1 MELQYPPIQ
10 YVAPTPPPVPKSI
23 YGKNNNNIKPF
34 HLQDDLAETGSVYSV
49 YKQKIDKMFDAQDY
63 NSVSNLVQVK
73 IEKMFTEIGSEVS
86 PASHIF
92 SIDYLGSV
100 PLHNKVTSLSGLQR
114 PLRELYFAYKKA
126 VKYKSTLTG
135 KLEISSVGLKV
146 RYQGDKGDL
155 EQLNTYPTI
164 AVWSAVK
171 FVLQNSLPHA
181 NNNKKS
187 SYAFLPLITD
197 PDQVDKQSLFQ
208 DLSDSETKYIV
219 TQNHAPIFAVVMR
232 KIGLPKTLE
241 CHGFICQTSED
252 AIVIAATLYK
262 SLMAHMKAH
271 DKKPKNKNGVSC
283 VSTTSSLCADSI
295 QNIPVRPPRKKR
307 AGGSITSDQSSSFLM
322 HEDDGSNQ
330 QFRKSNKTRR
340 APKIPTPNSTIS
352 HKHRTPSKST
362 DLDEILPCPYEEPVL
377 PDKPKDDKTH
387 SYENENEIEGI
398 LNNNNKTEEPAELKR
413 TRSIRKNSTEGL
425 LKSSSESGDILTKV
439 TIPRSGSFLN
449 AGGLTRYKSKINR

>member
-1 MELQYPPIQ
+1 MAERFDCNLRKMELQFPPIQ
-10 YVAPTPPPVPKSI
+10 HVAPTPPPVPKSI
-23 YGKNNNNIKPF
+23 YGKPF
-34 HLQDDLAETGSVYSV
+34 HLQGLQDDLAETGSVYSV

-63 NSVSNLVQVK
+63 NNVSNLVQVK
-73 IEKMFTEIGSEVS
+73 IEKMFTEIGNEV
-86 PASHIF
+86 PASHVF

-100 PLHNKVTSLSGLQR
+100 PLNSKVTSLSGLQK

-171 FVLQNSLPHA
+171 FVLQNSLQQA
-181 NNNKKS
+181 NNSKKC

-197 PDQVDKQSLFQ
+197 PDQLDKQSLFQ

-262 SLMAHMKAH
+262 SLMAHMKSH
-271 DKKPKNKNGVSC
+271 DKKPRSKNGVSC
-283 VSTTSSLCADSI
+283 ISTTSSLCADSI

-307 AGGSITSDQSSSFLM
+307 TTGSVTSEQSSSFLL
-322 HEDDGSNQ
+322 HEDTANNQ
-330 QFRKSNKTRR
+330 AYRKSNKNRR
-340 APKIPTPNSTIS
+340 APKIPTPNSTLS
-352 HKHRTPSKST
+352 NRKAHPT

-377 PDKPKDDKTH
+377 PHKPNEDKTH
-387 SYENENEIEGI
+387 PYENEQEIEGI
-398 LNNNNKTEEPAELKR
+398 LNNNNKTELKR
-413 TRSIRKNSTEGL
+413 TRSVRKNSTEGL